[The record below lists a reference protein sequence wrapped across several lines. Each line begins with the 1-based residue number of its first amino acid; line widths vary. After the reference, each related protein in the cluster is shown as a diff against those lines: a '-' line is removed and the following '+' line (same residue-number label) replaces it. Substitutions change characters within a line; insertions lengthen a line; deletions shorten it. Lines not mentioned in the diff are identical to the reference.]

1 MFENLKKN
9 IIREKE
15 IVANIRVI
23 ESAMKSDSTN
33 KEFYKKSIDSLISQI
48 KFLNRAIPDLLK
60 ESSPILKKVKS
71 QSLSNKEVVNLSYV
85 SPMTKEKKYISLKKE
100 DKKLFL
106 ENLKMS
112 EDIIKGIRKI
122 NSTVLVNQT
131 DRASLYASF
140 SNKYFRE
147 YSERLIPNFP
157 NLSTALK
164 KGNIKFLILTYISM
178 ALMSTVISF
187 FLGVFLFVSLLIFS
201 LSNWIYFWIP
211 LFLPL
216 LSLGLFYLYPIGE
229 ASTIQKK
236 ITQELP
242 FATIQMSAIAG
253 SDIEPTR
260 IFKIIAMSKEY
271 PAIGGE
277 IKKLLAQVEIYGYDL
292 VTSLKNVASKTSNK
306 KLAELFSGLATNINS
321 GGELKNY
328 LEKKSENFLLDYKL
342 ERQKYSDL
350 AGTFMD
356 IYISILIAAPLVLM
370 MMFIVMNVS
379 GLGVA
384 GLGIVPLLMISI
396 AVIIFVNIVFLLVL
410 NLKQPKI

>member
-178 ALMSTVISF
+178 ALMSTVLFF